1 MACSLEKL
9 TVTEDLGRRPRYA
22 RRARVHAVADELA
35 AATHVVDGVLEH
47 LAAAAGLDDYR
58 SSLALVMS
66 WPSRHRGLLGLTDVE
81 AVRVVLL
88 QLLPLRSGVGPRER
102 DVEVRGV
109 EALRELHLGALGC
122 SNGQL
127 RDTAVSSVEGC

>member
-35 AATHVVDGVLEH
+35 AATDVVDGVLEH
-47 LAAAAGLDDYR
+47 LAASAGLDDYGNLLAR
-58 SSLALVMS
+58 SM
-66 WPSRHRGLLGLTDVE
+66 RGHRIRERTDVE
-81 AVRVVLL
+81 SVRVVLL
-88 QLLPLRSGVGPRER
+88 ELLPLRSGVGPRER

-109 EALRELHLGALGC
+109 EALRELHLGAC
-122 SNGQL
+122 CQAAY
-127 RDTAVSSVEGC
+127 RHPAVRTRSAGAYARRH